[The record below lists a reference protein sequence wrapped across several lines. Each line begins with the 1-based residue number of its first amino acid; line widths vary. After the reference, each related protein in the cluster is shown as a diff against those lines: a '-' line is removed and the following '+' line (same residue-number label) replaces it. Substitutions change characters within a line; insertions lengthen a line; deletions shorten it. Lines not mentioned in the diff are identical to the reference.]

1 MSITLETPTAG
12 SRPRLRGV
20 IHAVTAPLTLLA
32 GIPLLLSTESGAAR
46 IAVAVYLLSALNL
59 FGVSATYHIG
69 RWSAGVKTALRRL
82 DHSNIFL
89 IIAGTYTPLSVMLL
103 PADESRVLLISIWS
117 AAAVGVAISTL
128 WPHAPRWVSV
138 PLYLIMGWVS
148 VFYVPDMGAL
158 GGNAVVWLV
167 ALGGLLYSVGALVYA
182 TKRPNI
188 SVKWFGFHELFHAF
202 TVAAFAAQFAAIAIA
217 IN

>member
-1 MSITLETPTAG
+1 MSTTLETPALG
-12 SRPRLRGV
+12 VRPRLRGV
-20 IHAVTAPLTLLA
+20 IHAVSAPLTVVA
-32 GIPLLLSTESGAAR
+32 GIPLLAAAGSGAAR
-46 IAVAVYLLSALNL
+46 VAVAVYLLTALNL

-69 RWSAGVKTALRRL
+69 RWSTRVKTALRRL

-103 PADESRVLLISIWS
+103 PAAESRLLLIAIWT

-148 VFYVPDMGAL
+148 VFYVPDMGAI
-158 GGNAVVWLV
+158 GGSAVVWLV
-167 ALGGLLYSVGALVYA
+167 ALGGLLYSIGAIVYA
-182 TKRPNI
+182 SKRPNL

>member
-1 MSITLETPTAG
+1 MSTMVEA
-12 SRPRLRGV
+12 SQNVARPKLRGM
-20 IHAVTAPLTLLA
+20 IHAVTAPLTLIA
-32 GIPLLLSTESGAAR
+32 GIPLLLATQPDAVR

-69 RWSAGVKTALRRL
+69 RWSTRVKTALRRL

-89 IIAGTYTPLSVMLL
+89 IIAGTYTPLSVTLL
-103 PADESRVLLISIWS
+103 PADESRVLLIAIWS
-117 AAAVGVAISTL
+117 AAALGVGISTL

-158 GGNAVVWLV
+158 GGALVVWLV
-167 ALGGLLYSVGALVYA
+167 ALGGLLYSIGAVVYA
-182 TKRPNI
+182 TKRPNF
-188 SVKWFGFHELFHAF
+188 SHKWFGFHELFHAF